1 VTSRTPWEGAS
12 LNSHDRTPPHPRL
25 LADNQ
30 RRQAGAGRA
39 GRQHG
44 CRGVRSTGQRR
55 PGRSGRADTSRPG
68 GCSGTGAA
76 GRGSRRSPA
85 RAGRRTTQFQP
96 VGRGGQDPRR
106 PSPLRKWVGPVGL
119 PARCVE
125 PGQGPVWAERPVSVR
140 RRAAAAGRRSSAG
153 AAARIRVDERAGI
166 RDGSCRRATTSS
178 PGPPARV
185 LLEERASAP
194 RILRPATRTRG
205 PRGAADGRAGCTCGT
220 RGARAV
226 RAGSLAAT
234 ATAAA
239 AFVGPPS

>member
-1 VTSRTPWEGAS
+1 MTSRTPWEGAS

-25 LADNQ
+25 LTN
-30 RRQAGAGRA
+30 RQCRPSGAGRA

-68 GCSGTGAA
+68 RCSGTRAA
-76 GRGSRRSPA
+76 RRGGGRPSARTGRRAAQFQPVA
-85 RAGRRTTQFQP
+85 GGRAGRRRS
-96 VGRGGQDPRR
+96 G
-106 PSPLRKWVGPVGL
+106 PLWNWFGAAGL

-125 PGQGPVWAERPVSVR
+125 PSQGPVWAERPVSVR
-140 RRAAAAGRRSSAG
+140 RRAAASRCRSSAG
-153 AAARIRVDERAGI
+153 AAAWIRLDERAGI
-166 RDGSCRRATTSS
+166 RDGPCRRPTCSS
-178 PGPPARV
+178 PGAPARV

-194 RILRPATRTRG
+194 RILRPATRTRR
-205 PRGAADGRAGCTCGT
+205 PRGVADGRAGCTCGT

-234 ATAAA
+234 SAAAA
-239 AFVGPPS
+239 AFVTIS